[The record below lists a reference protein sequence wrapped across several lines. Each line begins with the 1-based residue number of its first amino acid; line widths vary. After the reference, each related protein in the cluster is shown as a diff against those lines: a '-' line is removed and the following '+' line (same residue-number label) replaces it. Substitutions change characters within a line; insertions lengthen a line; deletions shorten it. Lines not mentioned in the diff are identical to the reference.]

1 MDKME
6 NAQPENEGPILG
18 SAKSNLERKLI
29 EKYLADQGYSL
40 ADLERLPEEQA
51 ERIMAEASLYASLRL
66 AKIEATADLWDEVEG
81 KD

>member
-29 EKYLADQGYSL
+29 EKY
-40 ADLERLPEEQA
+40 
-51 ERIMAEASLYASLRL
+51 
-66 AKIEATADLWDEVEG
+66 
-81 KD
+81 